1 MLRVSAAPIERLK
14 FFPNLGVTVR
24 NKTNQLVH
32 VGLFLVLLACV
43 VSAIGCGGGGGAQSA
58 GSSSSPS
65 PTPTPVPSSASL
77 SATPSSLGFGSQVL
91 NTPTTQTT
99 KITNTGSVAV
109 AITQDTIAGSGFSVG
124 ITTPIN
130 LNPAQS
136 VNVPVVFNP
145 AAAGTVNGSLVLMSN
160 GATVLSVP
168 LVGTGLAPLAHSV
181 DIAWDASSSAALQ
194 GYNVY
199 RSTVSGGPYT
209 KISPVLATSILLFT
223 DTTPVSGK
231 QYFYVVTAMGTSG
244 TESAASTQVAV
255 TIPVP

>member
-1 MLRVSAAPIERLK
+1 M
-14 FFPNLGVTVR
+14 R
-24 NKTNQLVH
+24 NKTNH
-32 VGLFLVLLACV
+32 TGHAGAFLVLLISMM
-43 VSAIGCGGGGGAQSA
+43 SAIGCGGGGSQSA
-58 GSSSSPS
+58 GGPPAPS
-65 PTPTPVPSSASL
+65 PTPTPAPSSASL

-99 KITNTGSVAV
+99 KITNTGSVAI
-109 AITQDTIAGSGFSVG
+109 AITQDSIAGSGFSVG

-160 GATVLSVP
+160 GTTVLSIP
-168 LVGTGLAPLAHSV
+168 LAGTGLAPLAHSV
-181 DIAWDASSSAALQ
+181 DIAWDASTSATLQ

-199 RSTVSGGPYT
+199 RSTVSGGPYS
-209 KISPVLATSILLFT
+209 KISPTVAASTLLFT
-223 DTTPVSGK
+223 DSTPVSGK
-231 QYFYVVTAMGTSG
+231 QYFYVVTAVDTSG
-244 TESAASTQVAV
+244 VESAASTQVAV

>member
-1 MLRVSAAPIERLK
+1 M
-14 FFPNLGVTVR
+14 R
-24 NKTNQLVH
+24 NKINQVVQ
-32 VGLFLVLLACV
+32 VGLGLVLLICM
-43 VSAIGCGGGGGAQSA
+43 VSAIGCGGGGAQSA
-58 GSSSSPS
+58 GGSTSPS

-77 SATPSSLGFGSQVL
+77 SATPSSLGFGTQAL
-91 NTPTTQTT
+91 NTPTTQTI
-99 KITNTGSVAV
+99 KITNTGNVAV
-109 AITQDTIAGSGFSVG
+109 AITQDSIVGSGFSVG

-136 VNVPVVFNP
+136 VNVPIVFNP

-168 LVGTGLAPLAHSV
+168 LAGTGLAPLAHSV
-181 DIAWDASSSAALQ
+181 DIAWDPSTSATLQ

-199 RSTVSGGPYT
+199 RGTVSGGPYS
-209 KISPVLATSILLFT
+209 KISPTLTTSTLLFT

-231 QYFYVVTAMGTSG
+231 QYFYVVTAVDTSG
-244 TESAASTQVAV
+244 AESAASSQVAV

>member
-1 MLRVSAAPIERLK
+1 MRDKA
-14 FFPNLGVTVR
+14 NH
-24 NKTNQLVH
+24 LVH
-32 VGLFLVLLACV
+32 AGLLLVLVVCM
-43 VSAIGCGGGGGAQSA
+43 VSAIGCGGGGAQSA
-58 GSSSSPS
+58 GSPAAPS
-65 PTPTPVPSSASL
+65 PTPTPVPSSATL

-109 AITQDTIAGSGFSVG
+109 AITQDSVAGAGFSVG

-145 AAAGTVNGSLVLMSN
+145 AAAGTVNGNLVLMSN

-168 LVGTGLAPLAHSV
+168 LAGTGLSPVSHSV
-181 DIAWDASSSAALQ
+181 DIAWDASNSAALQ

-199 RSTVSGGPYT
+199 RSTVSGGPYS
-209 KISPVLATSILLFT
+209 KISPVLAASLLLFT

-231 QYFYVVTAMGTSG
+231 QYFYVVTSVDASG
-244 TESAASTQVAV
+244 TESAASAQVAV

>member
-1 MLRVSAAPIERLK
+1 
-14 FFPNLGVTVR
+14 VR
-24 NKTNQLVH
+24 SKTKSIQA
-32 VGLFLVLLACV
+32 GLFLFLLTCL
-43 VSAIGCGGGGGAQSA
+43 VSAIGCGGGSKSA
-58 GSSSSPS
+58 SGTPGTTPSPS
-65 PTPTPVPSSASL
+65 PTPVPSSASL

-99 KITNTGSVAV
+99 KITNTGSVAL

-145 AAAGTVNGSLVLMSN
+145 GAAGTVNGSLTLVSN
-160 GATVLSVP
+160 GTTMLSVP
-168 LVGTGLAPLAHSV
+168 LTGTGLAPLAHSV
-181 DIAWDASSSAALQ
+181 DVAWDASSSATLQ

-209 KISPVLATSILLFT
+209 KISPTLATSTLLFT

-231 QYFYVVTAMGTSG
+231 QYFYVVTAVDTSG
-244 TESAASTQVAV
+244 AESSASTQVAV

>member
-1 MLRVSAAPIERLK
+1 
-14 FFPNLGVTVR
+14 TVR
-24 NKTNQLVH
+24 NKTNHMVR
-32 VGLFLVLLACV
+32 VALFFVLLICM
-43 VSAIGCGGGGGAQSA
+43 VSAAGCGGGGAQTA
-58 GSSSSPS
+58 GGSPAPTPS
-65 PTPTPVPSSASL
+65 PPPPPVGSSASL

-99 KITNTGSVAV
+99 KITNTGIVAV
-109 AITQDTIAGSGFSVG
+109 ASTQASIVGSGFSTG

-145 AAAGTVNGSLVLMSN
+145 AAAGTVNGSLALMSN
-160 GATVLSVP
+160 GTTLLSVP
-168 LVGTGLAPLAHSV
+168 LAGTGLAPLAHSV

-209 KISPVLATSILLFT
+209 KISPVLAASALLFT
-223 DTTPVSGK
+223 DTSPVSGK
-231 QYFYVVTAMGTSG
+231 QYFYVVTAVDTSG
-244 TESAASTQVAV
+244 AESAASTQVAV

>member
-1 MLRVSAAPIERLK
+1 M
-14 FFPNLGVTVR
+14 R
-24 NKTNQLVH
+24 NKTNHLIH
-32 VGLFLVLLACV
+32 VGLFLGLLICMM
-43 VSAIGCGGGGGAQSA
+43 SAIGCAGGGAQSA
-58 GSSSSPS
+58 GGSTS

-91 NTPTTQTT
+91 NIPITQTT

-109 AITQDTIAGSGFSVG
+109 AITQDSVAGSGFSVG

-160 GATVLSVP
+160 GTSVLSVP
-168 LVGTGLAPLAHSV
+168 LAGTGLTPLAHSV
-181 DIAWDASSSAALQ
+181 DITWDPSTSTTLQ

-199 RSTVSGGPYT
+199 RGTVSGGPYS
-209 KISPVLATSILLFT
+209 KISPTLATSTLLFT

-231 QYFYVVTAMGTSG
+231 QYFYVVTAVDTSG
-244 TESAASTQVAV
+244 TESAASSQVAV